1 MGRLLFGNF
10 EIRPDARQLLVE
22 GKPAALGSRAFDVLI
37 VLVER
42 RDRVVSKDELIAA
55 AWGGLV
61 VEDNNLTVQIS
72 ALRKLLGR
80 DAITTVTGRGY
91 RFTAVAPAQ
100 ADTPASTVERRG
112 NLPAVVAPLYGRDED
127 VRKVAGACAASPLV
141 TLCGPGGIG
150 KTSLAAVVAN
160 RAAPGFAEGAWI
172 VELTALRDPA
182 FALPAVARCLHIVL
196 PGLAPAY
203 EELASALE
211 ARSLLLVLDNCEHML
226 DVVARLADSIGRT
239 APGIRMLVTSQEPL
253 RLASEYVYRLAPLAV
268 PAPDEMD
275 RAESFGAVRL
285 FVERV
290 RRHRGD
296 FELTSEVLPD
306 VVEICRQLE
315 GIALAIELAAARV
328 PLLGVAGVRARLGER
343 LRLLTV
349 GDRLA
354 PRRHRTLRAALDW
367 SYKLLRPDRQKV
379 LRRLGVFTG
388 GFSIEGAQLVV
399 GDPEDEEMDLVEHLG
414 VLVDRSLLILE
425 PGRRPRYRMLES
437 MREFALDR
445 LEEAGE
451 SGEIRRRHAHA
462 MKEIC
467 QRAVRERDSAW
478 LWAEMNNA
486 RAGLAW
492 AATHPGEGA
501 VAVAIAT
508 HTAVALAMGGPVL
521 EATNNLLRVKE
532 LLDEKT
538 PPALEAQFWQW
549 LGRFGM
555 AGRLPTSQ
563 CIEAL
568 ERAARMFEAQSNSR
582 HVHACRRMLA
592 EAHMRSGNLPV
603 AYAEL
608 RAAAAVETAEGPP
621 ADRMRRLRVAG
632 LLADASGNHADALR
646 YARQALDI
654 VEAHGIQRY
663 WRILMAD
670 MAWVRLRMGKPDDAA
685 EGLRALLR
693 HIEATPGDGLTRPYA
708 LAGLTAALVAGG
720 RLAEARASAA
730 ITISALRSSGIF
742 LDHGDVFA
750 WLAAASGHLVVAAE
764 CMGAAEK
771 FHSRGETRRDRISEH
786 ARAETRRLLAA
797 GMEPDAIAY
806 WVAQGR
812 EVEEAVLASLL
823 ERACSS
829 SGPSASEA
837 ASREE

>member
-10 EIRPDARQLLVE
+10 EIRPDARQLLVK
-22 GKPAALGSRAFDVLI
+22 GTPASLGSRAFDVLL

-72 ALRKLLGR
+72 SLRKLLGR

-91 RFTAVAPAQ
+91 RFTAVAPPEAE
-100 ADTPASTVERRG
+100 TPAGTAERRG
-112 NLPAVVAPLYGRDED
+112 NLPAVVAPLYGRDD
-127 VRKVAGACAASPLV
+127 DLRRVAEACAASPLV
-141 TLCGPGGIG
+141 TLCGAGGIG
-150 KTSLAAVVAN
+150 KTSLAAVVAR
-160 RAAPGFAEGAWI
+160 RAGPGFTEGAWI

-226 DVVARLADSIGRT
+226 DVVARLADAVVRA
-239 APGIRMLVTSQEPL
+239 APRVRMLVTSQEPL

-296 FELTSEVLPD
+296 FQLTSDVLPD

-328 PLLGVAGVRARLGER
+328 PLLGVAGVRARLDER

-367 SYKLLRPDRQKV
+367 SYQLLRPDRQRV

-388 GFSIEGAQLVV
+388 GFSIEGAELVV
-399 GDPEDEEMDLVEHLG
+399 GDAEDEEMDLVEHLG
-414 VLVDRSLLILE
+414 VLVDRSLLVLE

-451 SGEIRRRHAHA
+451 SGEIHRRHAHA

-467 QRAVRERDSAW
+467 QRAVRERDSEW
-478 LWAEMNNA
+478 LRAEMNNA
-486 RAGLAW
+486 RAALAW
-492 AATHPGEGA
+492 AAAKPGEGA

-508 HTAVALAMGGPVL
+508 HTAVALGRGGPVL
-521 EATNNLLRVKE
+521 EATNNLLRVKG
-532 LLDEKT
+532 LLDENT
-538 PPALEAQFWQW
+538 SPALEAQFWQW

-555 AGRLPTSQ
+555 EGRLPTSQ
-563 CIEAL
+563 CIDAL
-568 ERAARMFEAQSNSR
+568 ERAATMFEAQSNWR

-592 EAHMRSGNLPV
+592 EAFISSGKL
-603 AYAEL
+603 AAAAAQL
-608 RAAAAVETAEGPP
+608 RAASAVETAEGPP

-632 LLADASGNHADALR
+632 LLADASGDHAEALR
-646 YARQALDI
+646 FARQALDI
-654 VEAHGIQRY
+654 VEAHDIQRY
-663 WRILMAD
+663 RLILMAD
-670 MAWVRLRMGKPDDAA
+670 MAWVSLRMGAPDAAA

-693 HIEATPGDGLTRPYA
+693 QIESTPGDGLTRPYA
-708 LAGLTAALVAGG
+708 LAGLMAALVAGG
-720 RLAEARASAA
+720 RLADARASAA
-730 ITISALRSSGIF
+730 ITVNALRSSGIF
-742 LDHGDVFA
+742 LAHGDLFA
-750 WLAAASGHLVVAAE
+750 WLAAASGHLVVAAQFI
-764 CMGAAEK
+764 GAAEN
-771 FHSRGETRRDRISEH
+771 FHSRGETRRDRISDL
-786 ARAETRRLLAA
+786 ARAETKRLLAA
-797 GMEPDAIAY
+797 GMDPGAIDS

-829 SGPSASEA
+829 FAPSANESA
-837 ASREE
+837 PREG